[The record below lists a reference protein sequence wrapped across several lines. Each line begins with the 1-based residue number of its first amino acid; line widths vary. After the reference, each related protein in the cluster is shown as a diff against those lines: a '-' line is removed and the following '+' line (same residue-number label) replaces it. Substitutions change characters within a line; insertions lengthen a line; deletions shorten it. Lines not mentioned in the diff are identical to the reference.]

1 MSMMLFLSH
10 GGEIMEKAQ
19 VIALRD
25 AFMSILRYSES
36 LKKNIAEPLCIRLDN
51 DVILSG
57 AHKHFIW
64 DDDNEILFYYSTNEK
79 GTGFEPAGTGRKVYA
94 GMLSASNYDN
104 IQEMWTQLTEESF
117 GQSLAVL
124 KAKFPSAHGVGDGA
138 KVIPIDDSI
147 GGLIKA
153 ALFDPLDVN
162 KHSAYR
168 NNYAKTK
175 KPSELPLGMVSEELK
190 K

>member
-1 MSMMLFLSH
+1 
-10 GGEIMEKAQ
+10 MEKTQ
-19 VIALRD
+19 VIALRN
-25 AFMSILRYSES
+25 AFMSILRYSSS

-94 GMLSASNYDN
+94 AILSSSTYEN

-117 GQSLAVL
+117 GQSLAVI
-124 KAKFPSAHGVGDGA
+124 KAKFPSAQGIGDGGKA
-138 KVIPIDDSI
+138 IPIDDNV
-147 GGLIKA
+147 GGLIKS